1 MDNCFRLLTLLGA
14 IQGARSDTNYAAL
27 RLRRTAWSLC
37 VINNQMKLS
46 EFKSSYIE
54 DIKQLFTKVFSDSEG
69 QSEGELIGNLSNEI
83 MTSTDTQD
91 LYGFVAIEN
100 KKIIGSIFFT
110 RLTFKNGIN
119 AFLLSPVAIHTS
131 HQGKGIGQKL
141 ISFGIDHLKK
151 NEVSI
156 VFTYGDP
163 SFYSKVGFNQITEK
177 TAKAP
182 FKLSQPEGWL
192 AQSLVGDEIK
202 PIAGKSSCVVAF
214 NNPEI
219 W

>member
-100 KKIIGSIFFT
+100 KKIIGSIF
-110 RLTFKNGIN
+110 LHG
-119 AFLLSPVAIHTS
+119 
-131 HQGKGIGQKL
+131 
-141 ISFGIDHLKK
+141 
-151 NEVSI
+151 
-156 VFTYGDP
+156 
-163 SFYSKVGFNQITEK
+163 
-177 TAKAP
+177 
-182 FKLSQPEGWL
+182 
-192 AQSLVGDEIK
+192 
-202 PIAGKSSCVVAF
+202 
-214 NNPEI
+214 
-219 W
+219 